1 MEENQVMLEKIL
13 NELKTLEDSLDRIG
27 KCKEETNKKYN
38 VIEDN
43 ILRVKNEIAVIK
55 NQKEKLLQSV
65 NVNTSFIMSMSMVM
79 ILGFM
84 VVLLSY
90 ILVILSSFTSIYF
103 VVLSGLSIFLIV
115 TLIKENGV
123 KYLKKVQC
131 ILHQKIYDMVID
143 SDEYKEILLKG
154 RILEL
159 ELVKLLDEE
168 SIHKREMINI
178 NSEYNSC
185 VASILIKKSLIDYY
199 EIELQVEPDNEKTY
213 VRKRCNKKKI

>member
-27 KCKEETNKKYN
+27 KCKEETNEKYN

-90 ILVILSSFTSIYF
+90 ILVILSS
-103 VVLSGLSIFLIV
+103 
-115 TLIKENGV
+115 
-123 KYLKKVQC
+123 
-131 ILHQKIYDMVID
+131 
-143 SDEYKEILLKG
+143 
-154 RILEL
+154 
-159 ELVKLLDEE
+159 
-168 SIHKREMINI
+168 
-178 NSEYNSC
+178 
-185 VASILIKKSLIDYY
+185 
-199 EIELQVEPDNEKTY
+199 
-213 VRKRCNKKKI
+213 